1 MPAVRLLRRNVI
13 GRTHKFI
20 DRRDRWGILT
30 PCHTKIGDLHHT
42 CVIDEY
48 ILWLNVA
55 MYYVLFVSNIE
66 SFSDLP
72 GVVQCSQLL
81 YPPAGRNMV
90 PDSLSIYIFHHDLLY
105 ITIIPPSDDPPTA
118 PTTLPLKAS

>member
-1 MPAVRLLRRNVI
+1 MPGVRLLRRNVI
-13 GRTHKFI
+13 GRTQKFI

-66 SFSDLP
+66 SFSDLLS
-72 GVVQCSQLL
+72 VAQSAHLL
-81 YPPAGRNMV
+81 YPPPVLNIILK
-90 PDSLSIYIFHHDLLY
+90 PLSFYIFLHHVY
-105 ITIIPPSDDPPTA
+105 FTP
-118 PTTLPLKAS
+118 